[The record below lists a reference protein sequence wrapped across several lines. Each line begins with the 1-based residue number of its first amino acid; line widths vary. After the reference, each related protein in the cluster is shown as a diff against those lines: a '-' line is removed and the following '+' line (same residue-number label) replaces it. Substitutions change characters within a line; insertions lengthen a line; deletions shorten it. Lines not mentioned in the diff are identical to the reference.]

1 MTALTNRPKSLW
13 RRFTETLRL
22 PRIVESMLAIAGETP
37 LLIIRR
43 AQTFTRRLSF
53 SFASP
58 TNDYSRPDY
67 DFWRRIHNGQAVG
80 LELAGLMLKPLVS
93 KVAAWALGRPP
104 IWKCE
109 DAASQEALVDWWTEH
124 HPPILAAYRSSL
136 KQGDA
141 FVVINAD
148 LSVTIVDPRNVDP
161 IVDPADFSLIIG
173 WRVTQVLSHPETLER
188 QVVIDEYYADRRLHI
203 VNFASTAPLTT
214 VYPNLLGR
222 LTIVHITNQQGEGEV
237 FGHPEAEATVRL
249 LQRYGEVFDAAIEG
263 NVLQG
268 RPTPVI
274 NFNTATDLNKFWEVY
289 GDFDTHTLPD
299 GSKETTPR
307 LDVNLGQLLTMTNG
321 QFEYKTPGNF
331 TQDVVA
337 LLELMFYLFLEHAE
351 IPEFVMGNAIASSK
365 ASTETQMPVFEKFIE
380 GKQGETRTWLI
391 EIASIALGFLALT
404 TPGVV
409 DEAPELSWR
418 KISQDGRLTLATVEW
433 AYSVGLLDDI
443 TAVRLAPVE
452 VDDIEEVLV
461 NAKAQFEAR
470 QAQVAAQQAAANPQ
484 NSEPTTFAGRQ
495 NSNSKKKTNP
505 ISSDAE
511 VKDNE
516 DHVQSRVG

>member
-1 MTALTNRPKSLW
+1 MTALATRPKGLL
-13 RRFTETLRL
+13 RRFTETLHL
-22 PRIVESMLAIAGETP
+22 PRILESMLAVAGNAP
-37 LLIIRR
+37 VLILRR

-53 SFASP
+53 SFAVP
-58 TNDYSRPDY
+58 TNDYARPDY
-67 DFWRRIHNGQAVG
+67 DFWRRIHGGQAVG
-80 LELAGLMLKPLVS
+80 LELSGLMLKPLVS

-104 IWKCE
+104 IWKCD
-109 DAASQEALVDWWTEH
+109 DAASQEALVDWWTEA
-124 HPPILAAYRSSL
+124 HPQILSAYRSSL

-148 LSVTIVDPRNVDP
+148 LTLTLVDPRNVDP
-161 IVDPADFSLIIG
+161 IVNPADFAEIIG
-173 WRVTQVLSHPETLER
+173 WRVTQVLCHPETLDR
-188 QVVIDEYYADRRLHI
+188 QIVIDEYYADRRLHI
-203 VNFASTAPLTT
+203 VNFASTAPQTT

-249 LQRYGEVFDAAIEG
+249 LQKYGEVIDAAIEG

-274 NFNTATDLNKFWEVY
+274 NFDTATDLNKFWETY
-289 GDFDTHTLPD
+289 GSLDTVTLPD
-299 GSKETTPR
+299 GSREQRAR
-307 LDVNLGQLLTMTNG
+307 LDVQVDQLLTMTNG
-321 QFEYKTPGNF
+321 QFEYKSPGNF
-331 TQDVVA
+331 TDDVA
-337 LLELMFYLFLEHAE
+337 TLLELLFYLFLEHAE

-380 GKQGETRTWLI
+380 GKQGETRTWLL
-391 EIASIALGFLALT
+391 EIATIALGFLSLVE
-404 TPGVV
+404 PGVV
-409 DEAPELSWR
+409 ADPPQLSWR

-433 AYSVGLLDDI
+433 AYSVGLLDDL

-452 VDDIEEVLV
+452 VDDIEEVLK

-470 QAQVAAQQAAANPQ
+470 QEKALEQKQAMSA
-484 NSEPTTFAGRQ
+484 EDGPTTFAGRQ
-495 NSNSKKKTNP
+495 NSNSKKKKNP
-505 ISSDAE
+505 ISDDAE